1 MKIVIINLK
10 KNRKCEKKFFI
21 HYYAISFLN

>member
-1 MKIVIINLK
+1 MKIVVINLK
-10 KNRKCEKKFFI
+10 KNRKCEKNFFI